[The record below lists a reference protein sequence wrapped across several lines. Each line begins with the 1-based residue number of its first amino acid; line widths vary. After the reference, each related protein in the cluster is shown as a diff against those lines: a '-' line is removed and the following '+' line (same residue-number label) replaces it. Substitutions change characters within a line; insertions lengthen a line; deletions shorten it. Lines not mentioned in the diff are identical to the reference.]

1 MMSNCQVRFLGEGD
15 TATCAS
21 LPDESSGS
29 RKRVADFNSQKINIP
44 SHESHTF
51 DKIRNT
57 RMWRN
62 WYTRTFEGRVALPC
76 EFESRHPHCLIS
88 EAIALLLSR
97 EEATNAL
104 QRDWT
109 TLLRSLKADFI
120 ERLKA
125 SYLSH

>member
-1 MMSNCQVRFLGEGD
+1 V
-15 TATCAS
+15 
-21 LPDESSGS
+21 
-29 RKRVADFNSQKINIP
+29 
-44 SHESHTF
+44 
-51 DKIRNT
+51 
-57 RMWRN
+57 
-62 WYTRTFEGRVALPC
+62 
-76 EFESRHPHCLIS
+76 
-88 EAIALLLSR
+88 LLSR

>member
-1 MMSNCQVRFLGEGD
+1 
-15 TATCAS
+15 
-21 LPDESSGS
+21 
-29 RKRVADFNSQKINIP
+29 
-44 SHESHTF
+44 
-51 DKIRNT
+51 
-57 RMWRN
+57 MWRN

-88 EAIALLLSR
+88 EAIAVLLSR